1 VSRNEISPEYG
12 SDFISIIT
20 LLLLKLNSPIRGS
33 RAVPVSSLS
42 LEIDIISM
50 SEIYKV
56 YLVEHR
62 KTGQFP

>member
-1 VSRNEISPEYG
+1 MSINEISPEYG

-42 LEIDIISM
+42 LEIDIILM